1 MGDIALDNRLK
12 ELTDWVV
19 NLYGEPVHLQ
29 TASTDASFRRYFRVT
44 VAGDTRIAMDA
55 PPEQESCDA
64 FLAIA
69 RQLRAAGLHAPELFA
84 DDLSRGFLLLE
95 DFGHASYL
103 DKLADGSADSLYGD
117 ALIALQVMGQL
128 PTAGLPRFGA
138 RMIEAEM
145 ALFRDWYLGKELA
158 LNPTDADFCLQPLSK
173 LLTENA
179 LVQPQVWVHRD
190 YHSRNLMVC
199 EPNPGILDFQDA
211 VIGPLTYDLVS
222 LLKDCYIRWPRHRVE
237 GWVADHFEQ
246 LKRTELGGAL
256 PDFEQ
261 FLRWFD
267 LMGVQR
273 HMKAIGIFARLNHRD
288 GKPGY
293 LDDIPR
299 CFEYLAE
306 QAPECQPLAQL
317 LGWIEQSQ

>member
-1 MGDIALDNRLK
+1 MLVDSRRLALQEWIT
-12 ELTDWVV
+12 ELFGSESVV
-19 NLYGEPVHLQ
+19 LE
-29 TASTDASFRRYFRVT
+29 TASAEDASFRRYFRVT
-44 VAGDTRIAMDA
+44 GAAESHVVMDA
-55 PPEQESCDA
+55 PPDRESCEP
-64 FLAIA
+64 FIKISE
-69 RQLRAAGLHAPELFA
+69 QLRAGGLHAPEVRA
-84 DDLSRGFLLLE
+84 RDTARGFLLLE
-95 DFGHASYL
+95 DFGHRAYL
-103 DKLADGSADSLYGD
+103 DELTEDSADGLYRD
-117 ALIALQVMGQL
+117 ALLALRSMGAL
-128 PTAGLPRFGA
+128 STAGLPAFDRT
-138 RMIEAEM
+138 MIHDEL
-145 ALFRDWYLGKELA
+145 ALFRDWYLGRQLGLEPA
-158 LNPTDADFCLQPLSK
+158 AVDFCLQPLAET
-173 LLTENA
+173 LINNA
-179 LVQPQVWVHRD
+179 LEQPQIWVHRD

-199 EPNPGILDFQDA
+199 EPNPGIIDFQDA

-222 LLKDCYIRWPRHRVE
+222 LLKDCYIRWPRQRVV
-237 GWVADHFEQ
+237 GWVADHFDQ
-246 LKRTELGGAL
+246 LKRTELGRAL

>member
-1 MGDIALDNRLK
+1 MACQLLDCRRLIETMIQD
-12 ELTDWVV
+12 EL
-19 NLYGEPVHLQ
+19 
-29 TASTDASFRRYFRVT
+29 
-44 VAGDTRIAMDA
+44 
-55 PPEQESCDA
+55 
-64 FLAIA
+64 
-69 RQLRAAGLHAPELFA
+69 
-84 DDLSRGFLLLE
+84 
-95 DFGHASYL
+95 
-103 DKLADGSADSLYGD
+103 
-117 ALIALQVMGQL
+117 
-128 PTAGLPRFGA
+128 
-138 RMIEAEM
+138 
-145 ALFRDWYLGKELA
+145 ALFRDWYLGRQLGLEPA
-158 LNPTDADFCLQPLSK
+158 AVDFCLQPLAET
-173 LLTENA
+173 LINNA
-179 LVQPQVWVHRD
+179 LEQPQVWVHRD

-199 EPNPGILDFQDA
+199 EPNPGIIDFQDA

-222 LLKDCYIRWPRHRVE
+222 LLKDCYIRWPRQRVV
-237 GWVADHFEQ
+237 GWVADHFDQ

-293 LDDIPR
+293 LADIPR